1 MVKWSRKYS
10 KDFLLL
16 NKFLGIPDIDAPFQ
30 NFTLPQE
37 HLSTEI
43 FLADEKFN
51 SWKMYAFVYDTS
63 LFSETLATKLDLV
76 CKLYVNYLN
85 FKNCIIIKLS
95 LTI

>member
-37 HLSTEI
+37 YLSTEI

-51 SWKMYAFVYDTS
+51 PCQMYA
-63 LFSETLATKLDLV
+63 L
-76 CKLYVNYLN
+76 
-85 FKNCIIIKLS
+85 KNDQ
-95 LTI
+95 TTMGG